1 MSIAIIGGT
10 TTGTVA
16 QTDSRRAVLV
26 RRGIPSVPVGGG
38 YYAVSGTGSGV
49 VGASAAS
56 STTFFSMWFGATPG
70 ANRRAYIYSMEF
82 MVGAA
87 TVGTSGLVAGSL
99 VVNRFSG
106 AIPTGGTAR
115 TVCPL
120 GGATEGVGAK
130 WGLDDVSNMTDVRD
144 SQTGLTTTGIVQVTL
159 TGIPF
164 VPIMISD
171 NMLARLDF
179 GTGAAPRERRGG
191 RLPYSAPIV
200 MMPGSGILARVSGDR
215 TMPANQTW
223 KFAYNI
229 RWMEMT
235 A

>member
-1 MSIAIIGGT
+1 MSIKIIGGT
-10 TTGTVA
+10 TTGTVLE
-16 QTDSRRAVLV
+16 TDSRRNVLV
-26 RRGIPSVPVGGG
+26 RRGVPSVPVGGG
-38 YYAVSGTGSGV
+38 YYAVSGANGTV
-49 VGASAAS
+49 AASAAS
-56 STTFFSMWFGATPG
+56 STTFFSMWYGATPG

-87 TVGTSGLVAGSL
+87 TIGTSGLVAGSL

-106 AIPTGGTAR
+106 AIPTGGTQR

-164 VPIMISD
+164 VPIFISD
-171 NMLARLDF
+171 STWARLDF
-179 GTGAAPRERRGG
+179 GTGMVPPTRRGG
-191 RLPYSAPIV
+191 RLPYNAPIV

-229 RWMEMT
+229 RWMEM
-235 A
+235 AQ